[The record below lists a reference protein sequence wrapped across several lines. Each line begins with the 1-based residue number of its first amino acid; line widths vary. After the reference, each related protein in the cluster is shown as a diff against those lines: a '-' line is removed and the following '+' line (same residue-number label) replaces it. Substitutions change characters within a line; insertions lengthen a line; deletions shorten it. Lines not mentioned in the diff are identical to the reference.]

1 MKLAEALALR
11 SDLQKRL
18 EQLKQRLV
26 KNARIQE
33 GDTLEEQPAELQAE
47 FEKSAGELTLLIQ
60 RINRTN
66 AQTPFGAGTLADSL
80 AERDILKIRYSAYR
94 ELATAAS
101 TSQGRTTRSEVKFVS
116 TVSVAATQRKADDL
130 AREYRE
136 LDTRIQEA
144 DWLTTL
150 VGMRRAGS
158 WRDERRARPH
168 GGAMP
173 IGDAGSISRFDSGH
187 TAYAPYCV
195 QTHGVVLPCTTAC

>member
-1 MKLAEALALR
+1 MKIAEALALR

-33 GDTLEEQPAELQAE
+33 GDVPAEDPAALQSE
-47 FEKSAGELTLLIQ
+47 LEKSAQELALLIQ

-66 AQTPFGAGTLADSL
+66 AATRFGAQTLADVL
-80 AERDILKIRYSAYR
+80 AERDVLKLRYNAYR
-94 ELATAAS
+94 ELANAAS
-101 TSQGRTTRSEVKFVS
+101 TVQGRTTRSEIKFVS

-144 DWLTTL
+144 DWLT
-150 VGMRRAGS
+150 
-158 WRDERRARPH
+158 
-168 GGAMP
+168 
-173 IGDAGSISRFDSGH
+173 
-187 TAYAPYCV
+187 
-195 QTHGVVLPCTTAC
+195 VLLD

>member
-1 MKLAEALALR
+1 LALR

-33 GDTLEEQPAELQAE
+33 GDIPAENPAELE
-47 FEKSAGELTLLIQ
+47 SELEEVAQQLTAMIQ

-66 AQTPFGAGTLADSL
+66 SSTRFGTQTLADAL
-80 AERDILKIRYSAYR
+80 AVRDVLKMRYNAFR

-101 TSQGRTTRSEVKFVS
+101 TAQGRTTRSEIKFIS

-144 DWLTTL
+144 DWLTL
-150 VGMRRAGS
+150 LQ
-158 WRDERRARPH
+158 D
-168 GGAMP
+168 
-173 IGDAGSISRFDSGH
+173 
-187 TAYAPYCV
+187 
-195 QTHGVVLPCTTAC
+195 

>member
-1 MKLAEALALR
+1 MKIAEALALR

-33 GDTLEEQPAELQAE
+33 GDVPAENPIELQSELEEVAQQLI
-47 FEKSAGELTLLIQ
+47 SMIQ

-66 AQTPFGAGTLADSL
+66 AATRFDTHTLADAL
-80 AERDILKIRYSAYR
+80 AERDVLKMRYNAYR
-94 ELATAAS
+94 ELANAAS
-101 TSQGRTTRSEVKFVS
+101 TAQGRTTRSEIKFIS

-144 DWLTTL
+144 DWLT
-150 VGMRRAGS
+150 
-158 WRDERRARPH
+158 
-168 GGAMP
+168 
-173 IGDAGSISRFDSGH
+173 
-187 TAYAPYCV
+187 
-195 QTHGVVLPCTTAC
+195 VLQN

>member
-1 MKLAEALALR
+1 MKIAEALALR
-11 SDLQKRL
+11 ADLQKRI

-33 GDTLEEQPAELQAE
+33 GDAPEEDSAELQSE
-47 FEKSAGELTLLIQ
+47 LEKSARELVLLIQ

-66 AQTPFGAGTLADSL
+66 ARSPFGGGTLADAL
-80 AERDILKIRYSAYR
+80 AERDVLKIRYNVYR

-101 TSQGRTTRSEVKFVS
+101 TSQGRTTRSEVKYVS

-130 AREYRE
+130 AKEYRE

-150 VGMRRAGS
+150 L
-158 WRDERRARPH
+158 E
-168 GGAMP
+168 
-173 IGDAGSISRFDSGH
+173 
-187 TAYAPYCV
+187 
-195 QTHGVVLPCTTAC
+195 

>member
-1 MKLAEALALR
+1 MKIAEALALR
-11 SDLQKRL
+11 ADLQKRV

-33 GDTLEEQPAELQAE
+33 GDTPEEDPVDLQAE
-47 FEKSAGELTLLIQ
+47 LEKSAGDLVLLIQ

-66 AQTPFGAGTLADSL
+66 AASRFGKGTLADSL
-80 AERDILKIRYSAYR
+80 AERDVLKMRYNAYR
-94 ELATAAS
+94 ELANAAS
-101 TSQGRTTRSEVKFVS
+101 TSQSRGTRSEVKFIS

-150 VGMRRAGS
+150 L
-158 WRDERRARPH
+158 D
-168 GGAMP
+168 
-173 IGDAGSISRFDSGH
+173 
-187 TAYAPYCV
+187 
-195 QTHGVVLPCTTAC
+195 